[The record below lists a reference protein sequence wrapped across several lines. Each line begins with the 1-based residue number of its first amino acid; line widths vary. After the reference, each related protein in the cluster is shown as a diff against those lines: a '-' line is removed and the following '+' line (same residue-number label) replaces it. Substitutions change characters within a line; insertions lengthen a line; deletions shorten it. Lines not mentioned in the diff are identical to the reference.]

1 MQNYDHAL
9 LLVILWYNF
18 NMTKHQKKEESKM
31 NQTKKANSQTNASK
45 RRGLGI
51 TVKLVAAIVVSVI
64 IAGSALL
71 VVVFDQMSQTL
82 LEKSEEMLRTTTDKT
97 LQETKA
103 WMNRTLTMLE
113 SQRDTI
119 EYEDMTIPEMT
130 EYIRY
135 TAGQNDAYPAGLY
148 VALTDGS
155 LYHASFVPGPEF
167 DALAKSWYQDGIG
180 SEDFI
185 LGDVY
190 FDEDSQSYVVGASG
204 MLKDNSGTV
213 RGVAAAD
220 VYLDSISDIVSGIRI
235 EDTGGIFLVDTRT
248 DTIIGH
254 RDSYVVGEKLS
265 TSGGLYTYAD
275 EQIKAG
281 RTGLSL
287 YGDTYIQI
295 AEVEGS
301 NWIAVAYVSQAEVL
315 SELYELTST
324 MAKVSAAAVLVVTL
338 LVIIQTRR
346 IIGRPVKE
354 LSRVATQIAEGEL
367 DQTIRYKSGDE
378 LGILAFNFNRVT
390 ERLREYI
397 KYIDEISDTL
407 KEIARGNLAF
417 ELKNEYTGEFTKIKA
432 SLDEIAVELNAAMG
446 QLKASSRDVA
456 AGAAQV
462 SESAVNLSQG
472 SMEQSAEV
480 EALADH
486 IGEVSASVQK
496 IAQSAQQTSSL
507 SDEVRDG
514 LLASNTKMQNLAEV
528 IQKISDK
535 SNEIHKIVKTIDDIA
550 FQTNILALNAA
561 VEAARAGEAGKGF
574 AVVAGE
580 VRTLAGRSANA
591 AKETTELLGETINS
605 MEEGVRAADDTV
617 RSMMA
622 AVGLAE
628 KMGNLIDDIADNTA
642 QQATMAS
649 EISHGIDQISIV
661 VQSNVDTAESSAA
674 ASEELS
680 SQAATLKELVSRF
693 RLKE

>member
-1 MQNYDHAL
+1 
-9 LLVILWYNF
+9 
-18 NMTKHQKKEESKM
+18 M

-82 LEKSEEMLRTTTDKT
+82 LEKSEKMLRTTTDKT

-130 EYIRY
+130 EYIRH

-204 MLKDNSGTV
+204 MLKDNSDAV

-254 RDSYVVGEKLS
+254 RDSSVVGEKLS

-324 MAKVSAAAVLVVTL
+324 MAKVSAAAVLVVML

-354 LSRVATQIAEGEL
+354 LSRVATRIAEGEL

-486 IGEVSASVQK
+486 IGEMSASVQK

-693 RLKE
+693 QLKE

>member
-1 MQNYDHAL
+1 M
-9 LLVILWYNF
+9 
-18 NMTKHQKKEESKM
+18 M
-31 NQTKKANSQTNASK
+31 NQTKTTNTETYTPK

-51 TVKLVAAIVVSVI
+51 TVKLVTAIVISVI

-71 VVVFDQMSQTL
+71 VIVFNQMSQTL

-97 LQETKA
+97 LQETRA
-103 WMNRTLTMLE
+103 WMNRKLTMLE

-119 EYEDMTIPEMT
+119 EYEDMTIAEMT
-130 EYIRY
+130 EYIKH
-135 TAGQNDAYPAGLY
+135 TVGKNDAYPAGLY

-155 LYHASFVPGPEF
+155 LYHASFVPGPDF
-167 DALAKSWYQDGIG
+167 DALTKSWYQDGIA

-204 MLKDNSGTV
+204 MLRDKSGAV

-254 RDSYVVGEKLS
+254 QNASMVGNQLS
-265 TSGGLYTYAD
+265 ASGGLYTYAD
-275 EQIKAG
+275 GQIKSG
-281 RTGLSL
+281 NTGLSL
-287 YGDTYIQI
+287 YEDNYIQI
-295 AEVEGS
+295 ADIERS
-301 NWIAVAYVSQAEVL
+301 NWVAVAYVSEAEVL
-315 SELYELTST
+315 SELYGLTRT
-324 MAKVSAAAVLVVTL
+324 MAKVSAAAVLVMML

-354 LSRVATQIAEGEL
+354 LSRAATRIAEGEL
-367 DQTIRYKSGDE
+367 DQTIRYKSRDE
-378 LGILAFNFNRVT
+378 LGILAYNFNRVT

-407 KEIARGNLAF
+407 KEIAQGNLAF
-417 ELKNEYTGEFTKIKA
+417 ELKNEYTGEFTKIKS

-462 SESAVNLSQG
+462 SESAVNLSHG
-472 SMEQSAEV
+472 STEQSAEV
-480 EALADH
+480 ETLAGD
-486 IGEVSASVQK
+486 ISIVSNNVQK
-496 IAQSAQQTSSL
+496 LAQDAQQTSSL
-507 SDEVRDG
+507 SKEVREG
-514 LLASNTKMQNLAEV
+514 LLASNTKMQNMAAV

-535 SNEIHKIVKTIDDIA
+535 SNEIHKIVKNIDDIA

-561 VEAARAGEAGKGF
+561 VEAARAGDAGKGF
-574 AVVAGE
+574 AVVAEE
-580 VRTLAGRSANA
+580 VRTLAGRSADA
-591 AKETTELLGETINS
+591 AKETTELLGETISS
-605 MEEGVRAADDTV
+605 MDEGVRAADDTV
-617 RSMMA
+617 QSMMA
-622 AVGLAE
+622 AV
-628 KMGNLIDDIADNTA
+628 KMSEEMGALIDDIADNTT
-642 QQATMAS
+642 QQASMAS
-649 EISHGIDQISIV
+649 EISRGIDQIAIV

-680 SQAATLKELVSRF
+680 SQAAMLRELVSRF
-693 RLKE
+693 RLKD